1 MEHRFNRISDIKT
14 DRNIYFIID
23 LRELKIVKVFKD
35 FSYFEKIKSEED
47 AYYFVCY
54 GLSIYRGNLCYI
66 GTTGTKV
73 IGFKS
78 FATQV
83 LNMIKSKYT
92 EHIEWKPN
100 VGIEINK
107 ILSKNKN

>member
-1 MEHRFNRISDIKT
+1 METHFNRISDIKS
-14 DRNIYFIID
+14 DRSIYFIID

-35 FSYFEKIKSEED
+35 FSYLQKIKSRED
-47 AYYFVCY
+47 SYYFVCY
-54 GLSIYRGNLCYI
+54 GLSIYRGKLCYI
-66 GTTGTKV
+66 GNTGAKA

-83 LNMIKSKYT
+83 LNMIKQQYK

-100 VGIEINK
+100 VGLEINK
-107 ILSKNKN
+107 KLSKN